1 MLLLAMKK
9 SHIIKICFPFLLKTI
24 THGFCGKFYRPA
36 KKKKVLFK
44 ATAEV
49 SSCAQKVATNS

>member
-9 SHIIKICFPFLLKTI
+9 SGIIKIYFPFLLKTI

-36 KKKKVLFK
+36 KKKKKPFK
-44 ATAEV
+44 PTAEV

>member
-1 MLLLAMKK
+1 MKK
-9 SHIIKICFPFLLKTI
+9 SGIINIYFPFLLKTI

-36 KKKKVLFK
+36 EKKVPFK
-44 ATAEV
+44 PAAEV